1 MRPTLYFL
9 CTGNS
14 CRSQMAE
21 GFARYM
27 FGDQAEVAS
36 GGIAPKGVHPLA
48 VRVMAEVGIDISR
61 HESRPIDAGLLIRS
75 SVAVTLCGDAEEM
88 CPVTPPSV
96 LRMHWPLHDPARIE
110 GDLDARLGVF
120 RKVRDEIQARVA
132 RLGAD
137 MGFEAHPPRP

>member
-21 GFARYM
+21 GFARDM
-27 FGDQAEVAS
+27 FQDQAEAAS
-36 GGIAPKGVHPLA
+36 GGIAPKGLHPLA

-61 HESRPIDAGLLIRS
+61 HESRPIDPDLLLRS

-96 LRMHWPLHDPARIE
+96 RRLHWPLPDPARAE
-110 GDLDARLGVF
+110 GDLEARLAVF
-120 RKVRDEIQARVA
+120 RAVRDEIAGRVSALGRELGLAARP
-132 RLGAD
+132 
-137 MGFEAHPPRP
+137 H